1 MAPLH
6 RMGAWT
12 DATGGR
18 RHGGAVGQPATCGG
32 ACSWP
37 DVLLLDDLLVVEGLD
52 GGPVPGLM
60 LVVAD
65 GGCWWLLAAV
75 MRPALGLMCLKLFG
89 LLCVGGCCQEQLHW
103 WRQHWWPR
111 PSTTQHGHLEWVEEA
126 AATDQRRTSSKN
138 LDK

>member
-1 MAPLH
+1 
-6 RMGAWT
+6 
-12 DATGGR
+12 
-18 RHGGAVGQPATCGG
+18 
-32 ACSWP
+32 
-37 DVLLLDDLLVVEGLD
+37 
-52 GGPVPGLM
+52 M